1 MLINSLDV
9 VSFPSS
15 FNSLLPLSRTP
26 HPVHL
31 NPVMLIVVWVCR
43 LEIDLR
49 ELVVGVLTYV
59 FGVFVWYVD
68 RLYERRANS
77 AACTNLCI
85 APPS

>member
-1 MLINSLDV
+1 
-9 VSFPSS
+9 
-15 FNSLLPLSRTP
+15 
-26 HPVHL
+26 
-31 NPVMLIVVWVCR
+31 MLIVVWVCR